1 MSSAVVC
8 TVTHVYMHRLT
19 HVYTVYGY
27 YNYTVHVMPLICT
40 SRDVKYVA
48 LRVPTQLLLLTTERP
63 NLRKVSGLRRM

>member
-27 YNYTVHVMPLICT
+27 YNYIVHVMPLICT
-40 SRDVKYVA
+40 SREVRSITCADTAIIVNHREA
-48 LRVPTQLLLLTTERP
+48 ELT
-63 NLRKVSGLRRM
+63 